1 MTRERFV
8 RFAVPIAVTAFV
20 VALTLLLLYNPPL
33 RRVLLDPI
41 VWMANDIRNGLAKLP
56 QALLWAVAL
65 LIGCAILLV
74 AWRKLLRGDRGA
86 PKQQRLTPPV
96 RPHNAN
102 AVAALARDL
111 RRARRHHVSRVRVV
125 RELTVLA
132 IRMIAKREGIPLDEA
147 RTKIRSG
154 QWPDD
159 PEIRRFFA
167 LRRDGA
173 EAIRKHGFDDAVEAT
188 LAFLD
193 RYHQEV

>member
-1 MTRERFV
+1 MTKERFI
-8 RFAVPIAVTAFV
+8 RFAVPVAITAFV
-20 VALTLLLLYNPPL
+20 AALTLLLLYDPPL
-33 RRVLLDPI
+33 RRALLDPI

-56 QALLWAVAL
+56 QALLWAIAL

-74 AWRKLLRGDRGA
+74 AWRRLLRGDRRA
-86 PKQQRLTPPV
+86 PKQRPAPMV

-132 IRMIAKREGIPLDEA
+132 IRLIAQREGIPLEEA
-147 RTKIRSG
+147 RTRIRSG
-154 QWPDD
+154 HWPDD
-159 PEIRRFFA
+159 PEIQRFFA

-173 EAIRKHGFDDAVEAT
+173 EAVRKHGFDDAVEAT